1 MEMCRTGD
9 LIEVLL
15 SNFEL
20 KKYNLTVEHMAQ
32 HKPFTTKLIE
42 ELMDKATEDY
52 GMEFDI
58 DCCELNIQPYGEMNI
73 YISFREKSNIACLEN
88 NYTKEA
94 IIDSRNKGKRKYFG
108 TLRNKG
114 ARNRLL

>member
-58 DCCELNIQPYGEMNI
+58 DCCELNIQPYGEMYI
-73 YISFREKSNIACLEN
+73 YISFREKSNIGCLVD
-88 NYTKEA
+88 T
-94 IIDSRNKGKRKYFG
+94 
-108 TLRNKG
+108 
-114 ARNRLL
+114 